1 MLCISMLE
9 HTFRTKHL
17 LIILAI
23 KLNFFIAM
31 SITILHCIILG
42 CSTPGGGAIRA
53 THWKGSKDSIVHW
66 EIFSRRDM
74 MGYLVERA
82 FYNSML
88 IDLAEALETEGV
100 ATGQRERLLL
110 RVVVLLE
117 THSAFKY

>member
-1 MLCISMLE
+1 
-9 HTFRTKHL
+9 
-17 LIILAI
+17 
-23 KLNFFIAM
+23 
-31 SITILHCIILG
+31 
-42 CSTPGGGAIRA
+42 
-53 THWKGSKDSIVHW
+53 
-66 EIFSRRDM
+66 